1 MARQARKFM
10 QKVELIVKQAT
21 IKTERKVMFDIP
33 PIVDVPPQPKP
44 SNPRPPPP
52 HKARAILPFYFD
64 EL

>member
-1 MARQARKFM
+1 
-10 QKVELIVKQAT
+10 
-21 IKTERKVMFDIP
+21 MFDIP